1 MEDEHI
7 KEITIRSANSNPTL
21 KIIFLPWTRYGF
33 KNER

>member
-21 KIIFLPWTRYGF
+21 KIYLFAMDKIRIQ
-33 KNER
+33 K